1 MCYYRTKKDGKLV
14 IPNVESEKVE
24 LLYKIKDL
32 VQTLDVHTRLSAFV
46 EEAESVLFEEEG
58 KHFDS
63 WLRCKS
69 AEKVEKVLLLEE
81 LELSGRNDYECD
93 TKKNVRYLLRQF
105 LTV

>member
-1 MCYYRTKKDGKLV
+1 MCYYRTKEDGKLV
-14 IPNVESEKVE
+14 IPNVESGKVE

-32 VQTLDVHTRLSAFV
+32 VQTLEVHTRLSAFI

-69 AEKVEKVLLLEE
+69 EEKAEEVLLLEE
-81 LELSGRNDYECD
+81 LQLNGRSDYECD
-93 TKKNVRYLLRQF
+93 TKKNIRYLLRQF
-105 LTV
+105 LSV